1 MQIIITN
8 RDHTKPLPKK
18 IKRVE
23 PSFLSNQI
31 GKVKPGQKNRN
42 HLCKIV
48 DKEGKKSKLAK
59 NKQLMFYPHDKRTEI
74 FKGENAKELER
85 QWVVYVHGHH
95 QDPLEN
101 IHKTM
106 EIERIHGVN
115 VLAFSWPSHPLI
127 TSKQTEAILGTIEQ
141 LIIKRY
147 KITGWWAFVASKAWD
162 GIEGLIEGW
171 RNYPL
176 AKENA
181 LLSTNDLQACLRVF
195 KKDLFPL
202 TRSKKTPNLV
212 VASLGNY
219 LMENT
224 IKQNGGLAMKFHNVL
239 LHEAD
244 ANAEQHVNWV
254 PILHKYCNN
263 LSITVNTF
271 DTTLWASTVR
281 NESLEQGDTN
291 RLGLI
296 STGHLVDGK
305 TRYLQLEGM
314 PCAGLSMGCE
324 YEHEYYIRS
333 TRTLIKE
340 AVDLMKSVITSNDDF
355 LPDTNGGSKNGFSK
369 MPTEIQMYKFEY
381 IVMDVDRDEV
391 EPRQHKSLDTFTD
404 PLAPPPVPD
413 PDIPDD

>member
-1 MQIIITN
+1 
-8 RDHTKPLPKK
+8 
-18 IKRVE
+18 
-23 PSFLSNQI
+23 
-31 GKVKPGQKNRN
+31 
-42 HLCKIV
+42 
-48 DKEGKKSKLAK
+48 
-59 NKQLMFYPHDKRTEI
+59 
-74 FKGENAKELER
+74 
-85 QWVVYVHGHH
+85 
-95 QDPLEN
+95 
-101 IHKTM
+101 
-106 EIERIHGVN
+106 
-115 VLAFSWPSHPLI
+115 
-127 TSKQTEAILGTIEQ
+127 
-141 LIIKRY
+141 
-147 KITGWWAFVASKAWD
+147 
-162 GIEGLIEGW
+162 
-171 RNYPL
+171 
-176 AKENA
+176 
-181 LLSTNDLQACLRVF
+181 
-195 KKDLFPL
+195 
-202 TRSKKTPNLV
+202 
-212 VASLGNY
+212 
-219 LMENT
+219 
-224 IKQNGGLAMKFHNVL
+224 MKFHNIL

-296 STGHLVDGK
+296 STGHLIDGK
-305 TRYLQLEGM
+305 TRYLQLDGM

-333 TRTLIKE
+333 TKTLIKE

-355 LPDTNGGSKNGFSK
+355 LPDTNGRSKNGFSK